1 MVFPP
6 VFQVST
12 HGYSD
17 LLLHDPI
24 FCVDSLHQTILAL
37 KETHLTRIKQVH
49 DKHDALVHQ
58 GGSAEKPSGKGKGKG
73 KGKNKKGGQKQY
85 YVERLC
91 ETFQASLKA
100 LDENAKS
107 IVALNSKGKR

>member
-1 MVFPP
+1 MF
-6 VFQVST
+6 
-12 HGYSD
+12 
-17 LLLHDPI
+17 
-24 FCVDSLHQTILAL
+24 AL
-37 KETHLTRIKQVH
+37 KETHLTTIKQVH

-58 GGSAEKPSGKGKGKG
+58 GAAAGSAERPSGKGKG

-107 IVALNSKGKR
+107 IAALQQ

>member
-1 MVFPP
+1 MF
-6 VFQVST
+6 
-12 HGYSD
+12 
-17 LLLHDPI
+17 
-24 FCVDSLHQTILAL
+24 AL
-37 KETHLTRIKQVH
+37 KETHLTTIKQVH

-58 GGSAEKPSGKGKGKG
+58 GGSAEKPSGKGKGKE
-73 KGKNKKGGQKQY
+73 KNKKGGQKQY

-107 IVALNSKGKR
+107 IAALQQ